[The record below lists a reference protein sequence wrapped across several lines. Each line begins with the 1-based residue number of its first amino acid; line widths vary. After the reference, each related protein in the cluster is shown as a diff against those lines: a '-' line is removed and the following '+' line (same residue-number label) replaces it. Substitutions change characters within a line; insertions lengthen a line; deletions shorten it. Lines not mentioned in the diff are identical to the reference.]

1 MVTDNREESQQKG
14 TSPRGRERLVPHTGQ
29 PNPWYLHGRQEPPKH
44 LGWKTKEADI
54 CIPKEL
60 QETEIP
66 PLGGFTCSLVDPETQ
81 EKNSLR
87 SAYAI
92 RDRDSFAN
100 LGALAEEQE
109 TGEMLTREGGTAGHH
124 CHTLHITC

>member
-1 MVTDNREESQQKG
+1 MGDRSLLNIWVGK
-14 TSPRGRERLVPHTGQ
+14 PRRLISGVP
-29 PNPWYLHGRQEPPKH
+29 K
-44 LGWKTKEADI
+44 A
-54 CIPKEL
+54 L

-92 RDRDSFAN
+92 RNKDSFAN
-100 LGALAEEQE
+100 LGALAEGQE

-124 CHTLHITC
+124 CHTLHVTC